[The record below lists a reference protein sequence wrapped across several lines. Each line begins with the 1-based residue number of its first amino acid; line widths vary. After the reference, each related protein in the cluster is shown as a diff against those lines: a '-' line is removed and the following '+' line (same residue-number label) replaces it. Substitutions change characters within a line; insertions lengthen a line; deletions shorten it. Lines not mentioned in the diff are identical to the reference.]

1 MAILS
6 IPTEHL
12 QLSDPTEIK
21 AFLNSSKY
29 YVDFSGRLTFSAATD
44 TVNYVVKNLTGF

>member
-1 MAILS
+1 MTCSLNIVY
-6 IPTEHL
+6 
-12 QLSDPTEIK
+12 SDEAKEEIK

-29 YVDFSGRLTFSAATD
+29 YVDFSGRLTFSVATD